1 MNKFLSLVAGMFFV
15 TVFFAFCSNSPGTQP
30 TVKYIEP
37 QKTICDELGQRV
49 FNCDSALNVRDEQLT
64 AARDS
69 LKLMAL
75 QNDSLK
81 ADLFLSNFKV
91 EKVRYY
97 LNICLKNKTQDKF
110 LKGWIRRAIN

>member
-1 MNKFLSLVAGMFFV
+1 MRILLLFISLGFIGLFFSC
-15 TVFFAFCSNSPGTQP
+15 FFDNVHAAP

-37 QKTICDELGQRV
+37 KKTICDELGQRV

-64 AARDS
+64 ACRDS

-75 QNDSLK
+75 RNDSVT
-81 ADLFLSNFKV
+81 ADLFLSNYKV